1 MNLSTEP
8 AKKRYSDFE
17 PSLLVTVEEASRLL
31 RIGRTSAYELVMRG
45 LVPSVKIGRRRL
57 VVREGVQKYVDEL
70 LTVQT
75 EPSEFSSIQSIAPI
89 A

>member
-8 AKKRYSDFE
+8 AKSRCSDCE
-17 PSLLVTVEEASRLL
+17 QSLLVTVEEATSLL
-31 RIGRTSAYELVMRG
+31 HIGRTTAYELVMRG

-57 VVREGVQKYVDEL
+57 VVREGLQKYVDEL
-70 LTVQT
+70 SNVHIG
-75 EPSEFSSIQSIAPI
+75 PPEFSSPQSTAPI